1 MTPLTPEFLARCP
14 VERGLVPADPR
25 PAAFGAARTFRL
37 INWDNP
43 SLTLSSNMV
52 FLALDI

>member
-25 PAAFGAARTFRL
+25 PAAFGASRTFRL

-43 SLTLSSNMV
+43 SLTLSSNLV
-52 FLALDI
+52 FQILDM